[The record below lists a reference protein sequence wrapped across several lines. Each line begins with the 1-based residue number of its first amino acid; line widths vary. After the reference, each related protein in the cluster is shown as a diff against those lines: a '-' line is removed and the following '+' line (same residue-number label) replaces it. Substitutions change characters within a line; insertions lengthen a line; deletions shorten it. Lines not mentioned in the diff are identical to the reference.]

1 VILTQTPL
9 AGAFVIE
16 PEPLEDTRGL
26 FARTWCR
33 REFEARGLET
43 RIAQCSTSFN
53 RRKGTLRGMHYQRP
67 PFAETKIVRC
77 TRGSMYDVIIDLR
90 SDSSTFTRHFALV
103 LTVENRKMMYVPKGF
118 AHGFQTLE
126 DDTEVFYQISEFY
139 SSEHARG
146 VRWNDPAFGIRWPDD
161 DRTIVDRDRSY
172 PDFRRALAADPW
184 PPVTGAHAS
193 ETRAGRER

>member
-1 VILTQTPL
+1 MGRPVRRPDPRRQSVPVILTETPL
-9 AGAFVIE
+9 PGAFVIE

-53 RRKGTLRGMHYQRP
+53 KRKGTLRGMHYQRP
-67 PFAETKIVRC
+67 PSAETKIVRC

-90 SDSSTFTRHFALV
+90 SDSSTFTRHFAVV
-103 LTVENRKMMYVPKGF
+103 LTAENRKMLYVPKGF

-139 SSEHARG
+139 SSAHARG
-146 VRWNDPAFGIRWPDD
+146 A
-161 DRTIVDRDRSY
+161 RSEQTATASAGGNATWKTS
-172 PDFRRALAADPW
+172 RRRRSSSA
-184 PPVTGAHAS
+184 TFSRG
-193 ETRAGRER
+193 

>member
-1 VILTQTPL
+1 MILTETPL
-9 AGAFVIE
+9 RGAFVIE
-16 PEPLEDTRGL
+16 PEPLADTRGL

-53 RRKGTLRGMHYQRP
+53 RRKGTLRGMHYQQP

-90 SDSSTFTRHFALV
+90 SDSSTFARHFAVV
-103 LTVENRKMMYVPKGF
+103 LTAENRKMLYVPTGF

-126 DDTEVFYQISEFY
+126 DDTEIFYQMSEFY
-139 SSEHARG
+139 SAEHARG
-146 VRWNDPAFGIRWPDD
+146 VRWNDPVFGIRWPDD
-161 DRTIVDRDRSY
+161 DRTIEDRDRNY
-172 PDFRRALAADPW
+172 PDVRRAVAADARPT
-184 PPVTGAHAS
+184 VNGA
-193 ETRAGRER
+193 RAFEIRVGRER